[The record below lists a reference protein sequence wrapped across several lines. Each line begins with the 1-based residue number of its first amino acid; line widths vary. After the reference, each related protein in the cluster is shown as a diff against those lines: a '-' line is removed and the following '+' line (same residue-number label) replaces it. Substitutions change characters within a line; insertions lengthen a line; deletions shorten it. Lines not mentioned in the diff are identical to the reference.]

1 MSVNQLAAQIK
12 LLEVWKSTN
21 IIGYSVQL
29 ENNQLQR
36 NTNGREVRPPTV
48 KLWKDDTRVTNA
60 KESFLRDAAK
70 LWNNAPLSV
79 KNAKTI
85 YLAKKE
91 IVKYCKTIAI

>member
-1 MSVNQLAAQIK
+1 M
-12 LLEVWKSTN
+12 
-21 IIGYSVQL
+21 
-29 ENNQLQR
+29 
-36 NTNGREVRPPTV
+36 RPPTV